1 MLRLQLEK
9 ANQSLKHYETV
20 EKTNMELVQKVSV
33 LEASVK
39 YFIFGKKKK
48 SHEILTFLFFLK
60 SWQKE
65 SQKILII

>member
-20 EKTNMELVQKVSV
+20 EKTNLELVQKVSV

-39 YFIFGKKKK
+39 YFVIFFRKKK
-48 SHEILTFLFFLK
+48 SHEILTFFFKK